1 MVMVT
6 VRVMVRFR
14 IRIVF
19 RGSGYLDTMG
29 LLAMHNS
36 PMPTYSP
43 THTHSRRYA
52 HHTHALNRNHA
63 HHR

>member
-14 IRIVF
+14 IRVVF
-19 RGSGYLDTMG
+19 RGSGYLDTMR

-36 PMPTYSP
+36 PIPTYPP
-43 THTHSRRYA
+43 THAHSRP
-52 HHTHALNRNHA
+52 
-63 HHR
+63 